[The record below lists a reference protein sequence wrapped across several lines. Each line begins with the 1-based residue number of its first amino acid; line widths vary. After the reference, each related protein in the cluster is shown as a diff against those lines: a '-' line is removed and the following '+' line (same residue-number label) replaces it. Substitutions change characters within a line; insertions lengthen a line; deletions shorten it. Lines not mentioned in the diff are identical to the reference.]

1 MSETRTRL
9 EEARY
14 FLNRMT
20 EILKGQSASSE
31 FGHFAFRCELNAFLS
46 FARSVTTL
54 PKPFLKNHRFVMENE
69 FHNKSGFRAW
79 YDTQALQMQS
89 DHITKFF
96 ADQRNISIHEG
107 SVKPHGITS
116 INIVEYNA
124 VTSIGVAVSIP
135 VNATEAEAQELI
147 ARATLP
153 EPAPPSIRP
162 TETTTEQSW
171 YFAGLPGG
179 MIPQNEVIAVC
190 AQYLA
195 KIEQLVND
203 CEALFPSSFNRV

>member
-1 MSETRTRL
+1 VSETRTRL

-20 EILKGQSASSE
+20 EILNSPRASSE

-54 PKPFLKNHRFVMENE
+54 PKPFPKNHRFVMENE
-69 FHNKSGFRAW
+69 FGSKPGFRLW
-79 YDTQALQMQS
+79 YDTQVQQIQS
-89 DHITKFF
+89 DDVAKFF

-107 SVKPHGITS
+107 SVKPHGMTS

-124 VTSIGVAVSIP
+124 VTSIGFAVSIP
-135 VNATEAEAQELI
+135 VDATEAEAQELI
-147 ARATLP
+147 ARATPP
-153 EPAPPSIRP
+153 EPAPPPIRP

-171 YFAGLPGG
+171 YFASLPGG

-195 KIEQLVND
+195 KIEQLVNE
-203 CEALFPSSFNRV
+203 CEALFA